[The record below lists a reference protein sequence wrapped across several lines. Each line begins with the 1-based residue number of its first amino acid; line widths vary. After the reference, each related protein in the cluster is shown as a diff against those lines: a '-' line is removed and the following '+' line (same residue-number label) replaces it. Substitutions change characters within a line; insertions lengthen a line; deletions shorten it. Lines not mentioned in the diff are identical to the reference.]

1 VAVARFLIRGQ
12 VQGVGFRAHARHE
25 ALRLGLTGYAKNLS
39 DGRVEVL
46 AIGES
51 APLDALECWLRIG
64 PPAARV
70 EEVCRSGAHAD
81 EHQLEGFAIR

>member
-1 VAVARFLIRGQ
+1 MEAARFLIRGH

-25 ALRLGLTGYAKNLS
+25 AQRLGLAGYAKNLF

-46 AIGES
+46 AVGES
-51 APLDALECWLRIG
+51 AALDALERWLRIG

-70 EEVCRSGAHAD
+70 AEVRRSEAD
-81 EHQLEGFAIR
+81 ADGSDGFAIR

>member
-1 VAVARFLIRGQ
+1 MAAARFLIRGQ
-12 VQGVGFRAHARHE
+12 VQGVGFRVHTRHE

-46 AIGES
+46 AVGES
-51 APLDALECWLRIG
+51 AVLAALERWLRIG

-70 EEVCRSGAHAD
+70 EEVSRSEVAA
-81 EHQLEGFAIR
+81 EEREGFEIW

>member
-1 VAVARFLIRGQ
+1 MAAARFLIRGQ

-25 ALRLGLTGYAKNLS
+25 ALRLGLAGYAENRF

-51 APLDALECWLRIG
+51 AALDALERWLRIG
-64 PPAARV
+64 SPAARV
-70 EEVCRSGAHAD
+70 EEVRRSEAEAD
-81 EHQLEGFAIR
+81 GREGFAIR

>member
-1 VAVARFLIRGQ
+1 MAAARFLIHGR
-12 VQGVGFRAHARHE
+12 VQGVGFRARTRHE

-46 AIGES
+46 AVGES
-51 APLDALECWLRIG
+51 AALAALERWLRIG

-70 EEVCRSGAHAD
+70 QDVRRSEVEANER
-81 EHQLEGFAIR
+81 EGFEIR

>member
-1 VAVARFLIRGQ
+1 MAAARFLIRGQ
-12 VQGVGFRAHARHE
+12 VQGVGFRVHTRHE

-46 AIGES
+46 AVGKS
-51 APLDALECWLRIG
+51 AALDALERWLRIG

-70 EEVCRSGAHAD
+70 EEVRRAD
-81 EHQLEGFAIR
+81 VESDESEGFEIR